1 MSHAAHKIRRA
12 YAEARLSDISIEY
25 NTDPLSIIRQAEAE
39 GTLYTFKPEIVY
51 CAYKTKLDDEDA
63 VRIIFTMLLPGPATG
78 SSASSEIVMGI
89 VSFLEDLF
97 LPLDH
102 IEFMREVK
110 GKKKNIA
117 ILSIIKKERE
127 GEDPI

>member
-1 MSHAAHKIRRA
+1 MSHAAHKLRRA
-12 YAEARLSDISIEY
+12 YAEARLSDVSIEY
-25 NTDPLSIIRQAEAE
+25 NTDPMSVVRQAESE
-39 GTLYTFKPEIVY
+39 KVLHKFKPDIVY
-51 CAYKTKLDDEDA
+51 CAYKTKYDNSDA

-78 SSASSEIVMGI
+78 SSASSEIVMSI
-89 VSFLEDLF
+89 VSFLEELF